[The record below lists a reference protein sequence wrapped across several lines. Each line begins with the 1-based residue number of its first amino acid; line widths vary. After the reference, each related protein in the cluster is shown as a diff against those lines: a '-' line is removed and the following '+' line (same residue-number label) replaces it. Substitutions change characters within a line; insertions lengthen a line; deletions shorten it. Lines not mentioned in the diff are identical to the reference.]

1 MPPPPPI
8 PAISSSTST
17 LNDVIQ
23 QVGQVPYCTCTM
35 VRYQDYSFM
44 RSRHN
49 SYCSHAS
56 RWSYSSHVIDPLQ
69 GLRSA
74 SSCMVNQTA
83 SSCRNSLAGG
93 GGGGRVP
100 PPHPNYPAANGC
112 RGDNGTTNGRP
123 AVVGTPRHRGRLNRV
138 SSIKSQT
145 TSLRKFEVD
154 LMSADMVDRNS
165 LPPDYLVSS
174 NSVPLS
180 LIVTLWP
187 PVTL

>member
-8 PAISSSTST
+8 ASSTNT
-17 LNDVIQ
+17 LNTDVIQ
-23 QVGQVPYCTCTM
+23 QQQQLCTCTM

-56 RWSYSSHVIDPLQ
+56 RWSYSSHLIDPLQ

-74 SSCMVNQTA
+74 SSCMMNN
-83 SSCRNSLAGG
+83 SCRNSLSARAGAPLSARELTCVSAG
-93 GGGGRVP
+93 
-100 PPHPNYPAANGC
+100 HPSAA
-112 RGDNGTTNGRP
+112 TTAAAAPGN
-123 AVVGTPRHRGRLNRV
+123 TPRHRGCLNRV

-145 TSLRKFEVD
+145 ASLRKFEVD

-165 LPPDYLVSS
+165 LPPDYLVS
-174 NSVPLS
+174 L
-180 LIVTLWP
+180 
-187 PVTL
+187 